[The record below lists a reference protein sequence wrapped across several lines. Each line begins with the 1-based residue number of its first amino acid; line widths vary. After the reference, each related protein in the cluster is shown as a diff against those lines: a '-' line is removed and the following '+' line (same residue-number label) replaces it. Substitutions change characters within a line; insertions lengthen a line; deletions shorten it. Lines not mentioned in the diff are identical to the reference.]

1 MTRKEPQFNDDL
13 NTPIAVTDPKEL
25 VRPDLKPE
33 TQRTPRVQN
42 LNQTGSNWLLWM
54 FVIVSLFVSFGMA
67 FFGLEEAGRY
77 QAALTQA
84 ESQAKELEATIQRLN
99 ESQTQGIGELAQSDA
114 QMRKMVQSVEA
125 RLKSDVTKDL
135 EALSKQVKSL
145 QQDVKNSDASS
156 KAVQLKLDESV
167 ALLSEQINTERTRID
182 ASSKAVQS
190 KLDESVALLS
200 KQINTERTRIDASSK
215 AVQSK
220 LDESVALLSEQINT
234 ERTRIDA
241 VSGTRQ
247 AVMALSEELRALK
260 EAYTTLNGSLQQVS
274 IGQAATE
281 QTVKDI
287 QLVVEGINEQLAQL
301 ETANNALI
309 GLEVLSEQVD
319 RLAQQAKQQQQ
330 VIDAVDASRKQL
342 TQRIIDLDGR
352 VNLALSPKE
361 Q

>member
-145 QQDVKNSDASS
+145 QQDFKNSDASS
-156 KAVQLKLDESV
+156 RAVQL
-167 ALLSEQINTERTRID
+167 
-182 ASSKAVQS
+182 
-190 KLDESVALLS
+190 
-200 KQINTERTRIDASSK
+200 
-215 AVQSK
+215 K

-260 EAYTTLNGSLQQVS
+260 EAYKTLNGSLQQVS

-287 QLVVEGINEQLAQL
+287 QVVVEGINEQLAQL

>member
-13 NTPIAVTDPKEL
+13 NTPIAVADPKEL
-25 VRPDLKPE
+25 VRPDAKPE
-33 TQRTPRVQN
+33 TLRNPTVQN
-42 LNQTGSNWLLWM
+42 PKQSGSNWLLWM

-135 EALSKQVKSL
+135 EALSKQLKSL
-145 QQDVKNSDASS
+145 QQDVK
-156 KAVQLKLDESV
+156 
-167 ALLSEQINTERTRID
+167 
-182 ASSKAVQS
+182 
-190 KLDESVALLS
+190 
-200 KQINTERTRIDASSK
+200 KQVKSLQEDVKKSDASSK

-260 EAYTTLNGSLQQVS
+260 EAHTTLNGSLQQVS

-301 ETANNALI
+301 ANANNALI

>member
-13 NTPIAVTDPKEL
+13 NTPIAVADPKEL
-25 VRPDLKPE
+25 VRPDAKPE
-33 TQRTPRVQN
+33 TLRNPTVQN
-42 LNQTGSNWLLWM
+42 PKQSGSNWLLWM

-135 EALSKQVKSL
+135 EALSKQVNSL
-145 QQDVKNSDASS
+145 QQDVK
-156 KAVQLKLDESV
+156 
-167 ALLSEQINTERTRID
+167 
-182 ASSKAVQS
+182 
-190 KLDESVALLS
+190 
-200 KQINTERTRIDASSK
+200 KQVKSLQEDVKKSDASSK

-260 EAYTTLNGSLQQVS
+260 EAHTTLNGSLQQVS

-301 ETANNALI
+301 ATANNALI
-309 GLEVLSEQVD
+309 GLEILSEQVD

>member
-156 KAVQLKLDESV
+156 KAVRL
-167 ALLSEQINTERTRID
+167 
-182 ASSKAVQS
+182 
-190 KLDESVALLS
+190 
-200 KQINTERTRIDASSK
+200 
-215 AVQSK
+215 K

>member
-13 NTPIAVTDPKEL
+13 NTPIAVADPKEL
-25 VRPDLKPE
+25 VRPDAKPE
-33 TQRTPRVQN
+33 TLRNPTVQN
-42 LNQTGSNWLLWM
+42 PKQSGSNWLLWM

-84 ESQAKELEATIQRLN
+84 QSQAKELEATIQRLN

-145 QQDVKNSDASS
+145 QQDVK
-156 KAVQLKLDESV
+156 
-167 ALLSEQINTERTRID
+167 
-182 ASSKAVQS
+182 
-190 KLDESVALLS
+190 
-200 KQINTERTRIDASSK
+200 KQVKSLQEDVKKSDASSK

-260 EAYTTLNGSLQQVS
+260 EAHTTLNGSLQQVS

-301 ETANNALI
+301 ATANNALI
-309 GLEVLSEQVD
+309 GLEILSEQVD

>member
-13 NTPIAVTDPKEL
+13 NTPIAVADPKEL
-25 VRPDLKPE
+25 VRPDAKPE
-33 TQRTPRVQN
+33 TLRNPTVQN
-42 LNQTGSNWLLWM
+42 PKQSGSNWLLWM

-145 QQDVKNSDASS
+145 QQDVK
-156 KAVQLKLDESV
+156 
-167 ALLSEQINTERTRID
+167 
-182 ASSKAVQS
+182 
-190 KLDESVALLS
+190 
-200 KQINTERTRIDASSK
+200 KQVKSLQEDVKKSDASSK

-260 EAYTTLNGSLQQVS
+260 EAHTTLNGSLQQVS

-301 ETANNALI
+301 ATANNALI

>member
-13 NTPIAVTDPKEL
+13 NTPIAVADPKEL
-25 VRPDLKPE
+25 VRPDAKPE
-33 TQRTPRVQN
+33 TLRNPTVQN
-42 LNQTGSNWLLWM
+42 PKQSGSNWLLWM

-145 QQDVKNSDASS
+145 QEDVKKS
-156 KAVQLKLDESV
+156 
-167 ALLSEQINTERTRID
+167 
-182 ASSKAVQS
+182 
-190 KLDESVALLS
+190 
-200 KQINTERTRIDASSK
+200 DASSK

-260 EAYTTLNGSLQQVS
+260 EAHKTLNGSLQQVS

-301 ETANNALI
+301 ANANNALI

>member
-13 NTPIAVTDPKEL
+13 NTPIAVADPKEL
-25 VRPDLKPE
+25 VRPDAKPE
-33 TQRTPRVQN
+33 TLRNPTVQN
-42 LNQTGSNWLLWM
+42 PKQSGSNWLLWM

-145 QQDVKNSDASS
+145 QEDVKKS
-156 KAVQLKLDESV
+156 
-167 ALLSEQINTERTRID
+167 
-182 ASSKAVQS
+182 
-190 KLDESVALLS
+190 
-200 KQINTERTRIDASSK
+200 DASSK

-260 EAYTTLNGSLQQVS
+260 EAHTTLNGSLQQVS

-301 ETANNALI
+301 ANANNALI

>member
-156 KAVQLKLDESV
+156 KAVQ
-167 ALLSEQINTERTRID
+167 
-182 ASSKAVQS
+182 
-190 KLDESVALLS
+190 
-200 KQINTERTRIDASSK
+200 
-215 AVQSK
+215 SK

>member
-145 QQDVKNSDASS
+145 QQDFKNSDASS
-156 KAVQLKLDESV
+156 RAVQLKLDESV
-167 ALLSEQINTERTRID
+167 ALLSE
-182 ASSKAVQS
+182 
-190 KLDESVALLS
+190 
-200 KQINTERTRIDASSK
+200 QINTERTRIDASSK

>member
-13 NTPIAVTDPKEL
+13 NTPIAVADPKEL
-25 VRPDLKPE
+25 VRPDAKPE
-33 TQRTPRVQN
+33 TLRNPTVQN
-42 LNQTGSNWLLWM
+42 PKQSGSNWLLWM

-156 KAVQLKLDESV
+156 KAVQL
-167 ALLSEQINTERTRID
+167 
-182 ASSKAVQS
+182 
-190 KLDESVALLS
+190 
-200 KQINTERTRIDASSK
+200 
-215 AVQSK
+215 K

>member
-156 KAVQLKLDESV
+156 RAVQL
-167 ALLSEQINTERTRID
+167 
-182 ASSKAVQS
+182 
-190 KLDESVALLS
+190 
-200 KQINTERTRIDASSK
+200 
-215 AVQSK
+215 K

>member
-167 ALLSEQINTERTRID
+167 ALLIE
-182 ASSKAVQS
+182 
-190 KLDESVALLS
+190 
-200 KQINTERTRIDASSK
+200 QINTERTRIDASSK

>member
-13 NTPIAVTDPKEL
+13 NTSIAVPDPRES
-25 VRPDLKPE
+25 VRYDAKPDAPRTSRAEKPAK
-33 TQRTPRVQN
+33 
-42 LNQTGSNWLLWM
+42 TGSNWLLWM
-54 FVIVSLFVSFGMA
+54 FVIVSLCVSFGMA

-84 ESQAKELEATIQRLN
+84 ESQATELEATIQRLN

-145 QQDVKNSDASS
+145 QQDVK
-156 KAVQLKLDESV
+156 
-167 ALLSEQINTERTRID
+167 
-182 ASSKAVQS
+182 
-190 KLDESVALLS
+190 
-200 KQINTERTRIDASSK
+200 KQVKSLQEDVKKSDASSK

-260 EAYTTLNGSLQQVS
+260 EAHTTLNGSLQQVS

-301 ETANNALI
+301 ATANNALI
-309 GLEVLSEQVD
+309 GLEILSEQVD
-319 RLAQQAKQQQQ
+319 RLTQQAKQQQQ

>member
-13 NTPIAVTDPKEL
+13 NTPIAVADPKEL
-25 VRPDLKPE
+25 VRPDAKPE
-33 TQRTPRVQN
+33 TLRNPTVQN
-42 LNQTGSNWLLWM
+42 PKQSGSNWLLWM

-145 QQDVKNSDASS
+145 QQDV
-156 KAVQLKLDESV
+156 Q
-167 ALLSEQINTERTRID
+167 
-182 ASSKAVQS
+182 
-190 KLDESVALLS
+190 
-200 KQINTERTRIDASSK
+200 KQVKSLQEDVKKSDASSK

-260 EAYTTLNGSLQQVS
+260 EAHTTLNGSLQQVS

-301 ETANNALI
+301 ANANNALI

>member
-13 NTPIAVTDPKEL
+13 NTPIAVADSKEL
-25 VRPDLKPE
+25 VRPDAKPE
-33 TQRTPRVQN
+33 TLRNPTVQN
-42 LNQTGSNWLLWM
+42 PKQSGSNWLLWM

-145 QQDVKNSDASS
+145 QQDVK
-156 KAVQLKLDESV
+156 
-167 ALLSEQINTERTRID
+167 
-182 ASSKAVQS
+182 
-190 KLDESVALLS
+190 
-200 KQINTERTRIDASSK
+200 KQVKSLQEDVKKSDASSK

-247 AVMALSEELRALK
+247 AVMALSEELRAFK
-260 EAYTTLNGSLQQVS
+260 EAHTTLNGSLQQVS

-301 ETANNALI
+301 ANANNALI

>member
-13 NTPIAVTDPKEL
+13 NTPIAVADPKEL
-25 VRPDLKPE
+25 VRPDAKPE
-33 TQRTPRVQN
+33 TLRNPTVQN
-42 LNQTGSNWLLWM
+42 PKQSGSNWLLWM

-145 QQDVKNSDASS
+145 QQDFKNSDASS
-156 KAVQLKLDESV
+156 RAVQLKV
-167 ALLSEQINTERTRID
+167 
-182 ASSKAVQS
+182 
-190 KLDESVALLS
+190 
-200 KQINTERTRIDASSK
+200 
-215 AVQSK
+215 
-220 LDESVALLSEQINT
+220 DESVALLSEQINT

>member
-13 NTPIAVTDPKEL
+13 NTPIAVADPKEL
-25 VRPDLKPE
+25 VRPDAKPE
-33 TQRTPRVQN
+33 TLRNPTVQN
-42 LNQTGSNWLLWM
+42 PKQSGSNWLLWM

-135 EALSKQVKSL
+135 EALAKQVKSL
-145 QQDVKNSDASS
+145 QQDVK
-156 KAVQLKLDESV
+156 
-167 ALLSEQINTERTRID
+167 
-182 ASSKAVQS
+182 
-190 KLDESVALLS
+190 
-200 KQINTERTRIDASSK
+200 KQVKSLQEDVKKSDASSK

-260 EAYTTLNGSLQQVS
+260 EAHTTLNGSLQQVS

-301 ETANNALI
+301 ANANNALI

>member
-156 KAVQLKLDESV
+156 RAVQLKLDESV
-167 ALLSEQINTERTRID
+167 ALLSE
-182 ASSKAVQS
+182 
-190 KLDESVALLS
+190 
-200 KQINTERTRIDASSK
+200 QINTERTRIDASSK

-274 IGQAATE
+274 IGQAATK

>member
-13 NTPIAVTDPKEL
+13 NTPIAVADPKEL
-25 VRPDLKPE
+25 VRPDAKPE
-33 TQRTPRVQN
+33 TLRNPTVQN
-42 LNQTGSNWLLWM
+42 PKQSGSNWLLWM

-145 QQDVKNSDASS
+145 QQDVKKQVKSLQEDVKKS
-156 KAVQLKLDESV
+156 
-167 ALLSEQINTERTRID
+167 D

-190 KLDESVALLS
+190 KLE
-200 KQINTERTRIDASSK
+200 
-215 AVQSK
+215 
-220 LDESVALLSEQINT
+220 ESVALLSEQINT

-260 EAYTTLNGSLQQVS
+260 EAHTTLNGSLQQVS

-301 ETANNALI
+301 ANANNALI

>member
-13 NTPIAVTDPKEL
+13 NTPIAVADPKEL
-25 VRPDLKPE
+25 VRPDGKPE
-33 TQRTPRVQN
+33 TLRNPTVQN
-42 LNQTGSNWLLWM
+42 PKQSGSNWLLWM

-145 QQDVKNSDASS
+145 QQDVK
-156 KAVQLKLDESV
+156 
-167 ALLSEQINTERTRID
+167 
-182 ASSKAVQS
+182 
-190 KLDESVALLS
+190 
-200 KQINTERTRIDASSK
+200 KQVKSLQEDVKKSDASSK

-260 EAYTTLNGSLQQVS
+260 EAHTTLNGSLQQVS

-301 ETANNALI
+301 ANANNALI

>member
-1 MTRKEPQFNDDL
+1 MDSVNSERTQGEHMTRKEPQFNDDL
-13 NTPIAVTDPKEL
+13 NTPIAAPDPKES
-25 VRPDLKPE
+25 VRSDATPEVPRAPQVEKPK
-33 TQRTPRVQN
+33 QS
-42 LNQTGSNWLLWM
+42 GSNWLLWM
-54 FVIVSLFVSFGMA
+54 FVIVSLCVSFGMA

-77 QAALTQA
+77 QAALNQA

-99 ESQTQGIGELAQSDA
+99 ESQAQGIGELAQSDA
-114 QMRKMVQSVEA
+114 QMRKMVQSVES

-135 EALSKQVKSL
+135 EVLTKQVKSL
-145 QQDVKNSDASS
+145 QQGVKNSDA
-156 KAVQLKLDESV
+156 A
-167 ALLSEQINTERTRID
+167 
-182 ASSKAVQS
+182 
-190 KLDESVALLS
+190 
-200 KQINTERTRIDASSK
+200 SK

-234 ERTRIDA
+234 ERTRVDA

-260 EAYTTLNGSLQQVS
+260 EAHASLDGSLQQVRM
-274 IGQAATE
+274 GQAATE

-301 ETANNALI
+301 ATANNALI

-319 RLAQQAKQQQQ
+319 RLTQQAAQQQQ

>member
-156 KAVQLKLDESV
+156 RAVQLKLDESV

-190 KLDESVALLS
+190 KLDESV
-200 KQINTERTRIDASSK
+200 
-215 AVQSK
+215 V
-220 LDESVALLSEQINT
+220 LLSEQINT

>member
-182 ASSKAVQS
+182 A
-190 KLDESVALLS
+190 
-200 KQINTERTRIDASSK
+200 
-215 AVQSK
+215 
-220 LDESVALLSEQINT
+220 
-234 ERTRIDA
+234 

>member
-13 NTPIAVTDPKEL
+13 NAPIAVPELKES
-25 VRPDLKPE
+25 VRSDVKPE
-33 TQRTPRVQN
+33 TPRPQRGEKPKQAGT
-42 LNQTGSNWLLWM
+42 NWLLWM
-54 FVIVSLFVSFGMA
+54 MVVVSLCVSFGMA

-99 ESQTQGIGELAQSDA
+99 ESQAQGIGELAQSDA

-135 EALSKQVKSL
+135 DTLSKQVKSL
-145 QQDVKNSDASS
+145 QQRVASS
-156 KAVQLKLDESV
+156 E
-167 ALLSEQINTERTRID
+167 
-182 ASSKAVQS
+182 
-190 KLDESVALLS
+190 
-200 KQINTERTRIDASSK
+200 ASSK

-234 ERTRIDA
+234 ERTRVDA

-247 AVMALSEELRALK
+247 AVMALSEELRSLK
-260 EAYTTLNGSLQQVS
+260 ETMATLDSGLKQVS
-274 IGQAATE
+274 TGQTVTE

-301 ETANNALI
+301 ATANNALI

-319 RLAQQAKQQQQ
+319 RLTQQAEQQQQ

>member
-145 QQDVKNSDASS
+145 QQDFKNSDASS

-167 ALLSEQINTERTRID
+167 ALLSE
-182 ASSKAVQS
+182 
-190 KLDESVALLS
+190 
-200 KQINTERTRIDASSK
+200 QINTERTRIDASSK

>member
-200 KQINTERTRIDASSK
+200 
-215 AVQSK
+215 
-220 LDESVALLSEQINT
+220 EQINT

-260 EAYTTLNGSLQQVS
+260 EAYTTLNGSLQRVS

>member
-42 LNQTGSNWLLWM
+42 PKQTGSNWLLWM

-156 KAVQLKLDESV
+156 KAVQL
-167 ALLSEQINTERTRID
+167 
-182 ASSKAVQS
+182 
-190 KLDESVALLS
+190 
-200 KQINTERTRIDASSK
+200 
-215 AVQSK
+215 K

>member
-13 NTPIAVTDPKEL
+13 NTPIAVADPKEL
-25 VRPDLKPE
+25 VRSDAKPE
-33 TQRTPRVQN
+33 TLRNPTVQN
-42 LNQTGSNWLLWM
+42 PKQSGSNWLLWM

-145 QQDVKNSDASS
+145 QQDVK
-156 KAVQLKLDESV
+156 
-167 ALLSEQINTERTRID
+167 
-182 ASSKAVQS
+182 
-190 KLDESVALLS
+190 
-200 KQINTERTRIDASSK
+200 KQVKSLQEDVKKSDASSK

-260 EAYTTLNGSLQQVS
+260 EAHTTLNGSLQQVS

-301 ETANNALI
+301 ATANNALI
-309 GLEVLSEQVD
+309 GLEILSEQVD

>member
-167 ALLSEQINTERTRID
+167 ALLSEQINTERI
-182 ASSKAVQS
+182 
-190 KLDESVALLS
+190 
-200 KQINTERTRIDASSK
+200 RIDASSK